1 MSEKVKGVLAYLF
14 GLLGG
19 LIVYF
24 AAKDE
29 ENTAK
34 FHAAQSITLSI
45 VSVVL
50 NVACGFIPF
59 GDAIA
64 GIVSIVIFVFMIMGI
79 VKVAKED
86 TELELPIVGDLTH
99 SIFKI

>member
-24 AAKDE
+24 TAKE
-29 ENTAK
+29 EEKNLK

-45 VSVVL
+45 ANVII
-50 NVACGFIPF
+50 NVACGFIPY
-59 GDAIA
+59 GGTVA
-64 GIVSIVIFVFMIMGI
+64 GVVSLVVFVFMILGI
-79 VKVAKED
+79 VKVVKED
-86 TELELPIVGDLTH
+86 TELELPLVGELTH